1 MDINRISSC
10 TYPVRELDVEL
21 AFKIMADAGVRKV
34 DLWGN
39 MPQFS
44 LISVACS
51 LDNLLAKAQ
60 AQGVQIANL
69 GSYPGQ
75 AFASDN
81 PAVRAAEVSALKT
94 TLLAAKA
101 LGARSI
107 RVIPGQGEDPAQIDR
122 LVPCFAEGAELAEQI
137 GVYMGMENH
146 GGSIAGNPQDALRL
160 CKAVGS
166 KYFGVL
172 YEPANLMH
180 AGVNYEEAFD
190 IFHEYITHIHVKDG
204 SEGPDGFCRTHL
216 GEGYID
222 YGWII
227 NNMDSIGY
235 DGDYALEYEI
245 CELEPIE
252 TGLPRWVELFKA
264 L

>member
-1 MDINRISSC
+1 MDTTRISSC

-34 DLWGN
+34 DLWGG

-51 LDNLLAKAQ
+51 LDDLIAKAA
-60 AQGVQIANL
+60 AQGVRIANL
-69 GSYPGQ
+69 GSYPGR

-81 PAVRAAEVSALKT
+81 PEVRAAEVAALKT
-94 TLLAAKA
+94 TLLAARA

-122 LVPCFAEGAELAEQI
+122 IAPCFAEGAELAEQI

-146 GGSIAGNPQDALRL
+146 AGSLAGSPTDIVRL
-160 CKAVGS
+160 CQAVGS

-180 AGVNYEEAFD
+180 GGVGYKEAFEV
-190 IFHEYITHIHVKDG
+190 FHEHITHIHVKDG
-204 SEGPDGFCRTHL
+204 AIGPQGFLRTHL
-216 GEGYID
+216 GEGDID
-222 YGWII
+222 YRWVI
-227 NNMDSIGY
+227 DSLEGIGY
-235 DGDYALEYEI
+235 TGDYALEYEI
-245 CELEPIE
+245 CDLEPIE
-252 TGLPRWVELFKA
+252 TGLPRWVAYFQGL
-264 L
+264 